1 MTENVSPGPDY
12 KSIAEHCNLWRNFV
26 DISNSWHSVL
36 KTINFYGEDK
46 GGQRVETGGRED

>member
-46 GGQRVETGGRED
+46 VREGSE